1 MPLRT
6 ESPKPAVRPRAAPRR
21 AAGAKTPVTS
31 AATTADI
38 VARITTAVL
47 EHRLKPG
54 AKLGEEHLGEIFGVS
69 RTLVRQAL
77 FQLAKQKLVVL
88 HPGRGA
94 FVAQPTVQEAREL
107 FEARRVIERALV
119 WRFTQ
124 TATAAQ
130 LGQLRA
136 HLKRE
141 REALAAGD
149 TAAGTRLSGEFH
161 LRIAAYAGNGVL
173 SELLHDLVSRS
184 SLILL
189 VYGSSLPPS
198 CSVDE
203 HGKLLASIEAR
214 NADGALRLMT
224 QHLDHIERGLNLKGG
239 SDSMDDLRA
248 ALGPA

>member
-1 MPLRT
+1 
-6 ESPKPAVRPRAAPRR
+6 
-21 AAGAKTPVTS
+21 
-31 AATTADI
+31 
-38 VARITTAVL
+38 VL

-77 FQLAKQKLVVL
+77 FQLARQKLVVL
-88 HPGRGA
+88 HAGRGA

-149 TAAGTRLSGEFH
+149 AAAVTRLSGEFH
-161 LRIAAYAGNGVL
+161 LRIAAFAGNGVL

-198 CSVDE
+198 CSADE

-214 NADGALRLMT
+214 NADAALRLMT
-224 QHLDHIERGLNLKGG
+224 QHLDHIERGLNLKDRGG
-239 SDSMDDLRA
+239 SMDDLRA
-248 ALGPA
+248 ALGPAS